1 MTAPARILIVED
13 DASIRE
19 TLELALGEAGYEV
32 VATRNGAD
40 ALALL
45 DTGRVDAILLDARM
59 PVMDGAAFAKLLRAR
74 PGPRPP
80 LALLTAAHDGQAAR
94 QIGAG
99 WVLEKPFDLDALLAV
114 VEQMV
119 APV

>member
-1 MTAPARILIVED
+1 MTAPARILVVED

-19 TLELALGEAGYEV
+19 TLELALGGAGYDV
-32 VATRNGAD
+32 VTTRHGED

-45 DTGRVDAILLDARM
+45 NETRVDAILLDARM
-59 PVMDGAAFAKLLRAR
+59 PVMNGVEFATRLRAR

-80 LALLTAAHDGQAAR
+80 LALLSAAQDGDVAR

-99 WVLEKPFDLDALLAV
+99 WVLVKPFELDALFAV

-119 APV
+119 APA

>member
-1 MTAPARILIVED
+1 MTTPKRILIVED

-19 TLELALGEAGYEV
+19 TMELALVEAGYDV
-32 VATRNGAD
+32 VTTRHGAD

-45 DTGRVDAILLDARM
+45 NESRVDAILLDARM
-59 PVMDGAAFAKLLRAR
+59 PVMNGVEFARLLRAR

-80 LALLTAAHDGQAAR
+80 LALLSAAQDGEIAR

-99 WVLEKPFDLDALLAV
+99 WVLEKPFELDALFAV

-119 APV
+119 APA